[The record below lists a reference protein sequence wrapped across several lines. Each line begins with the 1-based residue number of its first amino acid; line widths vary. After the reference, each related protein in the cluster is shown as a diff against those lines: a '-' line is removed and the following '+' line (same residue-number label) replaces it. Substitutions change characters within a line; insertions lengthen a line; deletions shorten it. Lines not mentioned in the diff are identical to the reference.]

1 MQRGLPCILLSPR
14 GSCRPPGHSEDM
26 VLQGPEALVDSSLD
40 NAKAVSGTATVF
52 AFLALPIAQCLLVS
66 AGGLEFVSPKEAP
79 YFILT

>member
-1 MQRGLPCILLSPR
+1 MQRGLPCILSPR

-26 VLQGPEALVDSSLD
+26 VLRGPEALVDGSLD

-52 AFLALPIAQCLLVS
+52 AFLALPIAQCLLLS